1 MSLNT
6 TRAKTVGLNK
16 APVTPPVKASKIKD
30 PAKKSHYFKDL
41 ITAFK
46 NGDKY
51 VRLSALFMGTGY
63 IARKQV
69 IKGIL
74 VQLLQILYILA
85 IIFYAGPSFA
95 KFDTLGTVEFAYE
108 KVGLNTRINNYDN
121 SFLILLNSIV
131 GFFAIFVFILL
142 WIHNIKAVY
151 DLQKRAEKGRPINNF
166 RQDIHSL
173 VEGNFHITLLA
184 LPTIGVILI
193 NILPILILIAIAFTN
208 YGGLD
213 HTPPTH
219 LFTWT
224 WRVKDASGQVVGKV
238 WDNFAQFFN
247 STNSNFNYAFW
258 KIAGWTLLWAL
269 LATFTCFI
277 GGILL
282 AKLINSDGIKFR
294 RMWRTLFIITIA
306 VPQFVS
312 LILVRNFFRDS
323 GIFNTMCSDI
333 GLTKLLYNLH
343 LIPTKDYIPFLTNP
357 KWTKFMIVMINIWVG
372 VPYQMLI
379 ATGVLMNIPK
389 SQVESAR
396 LDGANN
402 FQVFVHII
410 MPYFL
415 VVQGP
420 ALITDFVR
428 NINNFNV
435 IYLLTQDVYTTHD
448 LKMAAAN
455 AKEPDL
461 LVTWLFRLTNENA
474 SYNIASVIGIIVF
487 IACATFT
494 LISFGIMMRGN
505 KEEDYR

>member
-1 MSLNT
+1 MTLKKTPNNT
-6 TRAKTVGLNK
+6 SRG
-16 APVTPPVKASKIKD
+16 
-30 PAKKSHYFKDL
+30 HFGYFRDL
-41 ITAFK
+41 IAAFK

-51 VRLSALFMGTGY
+51 VRLSSVAMGTGY

-74 VQLLQILYILA
+74 VFLVQILFILSM
-85 IIFYAGPSFA
+85 IFFAAPNFA
-95 KFDTLGTVEFAYE
+95 KFGTLGTVEYAYE

-131 GFFAIFVFILL
+131 AIFIIFVFILF
-142 WIHNIKAVY
+142 WIHNMKAVY
-151 DLQKRAEKGRPINNF
+151 ELQVRKEHGRPINNF
-166 RQDIHSL
+166 KQDLRSL
-173 VEGNFHITLLA
+173 IEGNFHLTLLT
-184 LPTIGVILI
+184 LPTLGVILI

-208 YGGLD
+208 YGGLE

-224 WRVKDASGQVVGKV
+224 WRVKNASGEVVGKV
-238 WDNFAQFFN
+238 WDNFSTFFSN
-247 STNSNFNYAFW
+247 KNSNFNYAFW
-258 KIAGWTLLWAL
+258 RIAGWTLLWAF

-294 RMWRTLFIITIA
+294 RVWRTLFIITIA

-323 GIFNTMCSDI
+323 GIFNTICSDI
-333 GLTKLLYNLH
+333 GLTKLLYNMH
-343 LIPTKDYIPFLTNP
+343 LIPTPDTIPFLTNP

-379 ATGVLMNIPK
+379 ATGVLMNIPQ

-402 FQVFVHII
+402 FQIFVHII

-435 IYLLTQDVYTTHD
+435 IYLLTQDIYQTHD

-494 LISFGIMMRGN
+494 LISFAIMMRGN